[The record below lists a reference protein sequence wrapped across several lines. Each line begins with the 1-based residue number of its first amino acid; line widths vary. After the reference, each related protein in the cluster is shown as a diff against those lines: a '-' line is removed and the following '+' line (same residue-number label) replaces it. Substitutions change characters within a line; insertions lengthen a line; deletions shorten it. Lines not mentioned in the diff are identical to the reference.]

1 MDCYDKII
9 FLCVENVCSKSTSIV
24 DVSRKL
30 SNYSSIQNCQIRIF
44 IKFSKHLI
52 NMDLFLISE
61 RGSNLF
67 LIARPLQ
74 FSLDYDR
81 DFMEILAKN

>member
-1 MDCYDKII
+1 M
-9 FLCVENVCSKSTSIV
+9 CSKSTSIV
-24 DVSRKL
+24 DVSRKS
-30 SNYSSIQNCQIRIF
+30 SNYSSIQNSQIRIL
-44 IKFSKHLI
+44 IKLSKYLI